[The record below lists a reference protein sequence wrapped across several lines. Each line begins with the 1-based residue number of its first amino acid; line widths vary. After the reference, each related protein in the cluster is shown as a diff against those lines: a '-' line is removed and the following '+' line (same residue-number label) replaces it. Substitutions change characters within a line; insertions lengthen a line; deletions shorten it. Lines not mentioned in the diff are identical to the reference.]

1 MTETAGAK
9 VLRKL
14 DGVSS
19 PFFFSSRRR
28 HTRCG
33 RDWSSDVCSS
43 DLQLFTPKIDRLV
56 FAATKIDLVLS
67 KEHETVRQLLSN
79 IVRSAYRHAR
89 SDGISPICEA
99 VAAVRA
105 TNEEVGLK
113 DALVIATPSGK
124 RLGYI
129 PPQ

>member
-43 DLQLFTPKIDRLV
+43 DLELFYYVAGADPVMQGLV
-56 FAATKIDLVLS
+56 GGLFIASMNLVGAVLVGVWRSPSQRGLDAALGFAAGVMLTAAFRSEERRVG
-67 KEHETVRQLLSN
+67 KEWRCRWGREH
-79 IVRSAYRHAR
+79 
-89 SDGISPICEA
+89 
-99 VAAVRA
+99 
-105 TNEEVGLK
+105 
-113 DALVIATPSGK
+113 
-124 RLGYI
+124 
-129 PPQ
+129 

>member
-1 MTETAGAK
+1 MA
-9 VLRKL
+9 R
-14 DGVSS
+14 S
-19 PFFFSSRRR
+19 
-28 HTRCG
+28 
-33 RDWSSDVCSS
+33 VC
-43 DLQLFTPKIDRLV
+43 
-56 FAATKIDLVLS
+56 
-67 KEHETVRQLLSN
+67 
-79 IVRSAYRHAR
+79 RHAR

-129 PPQ
+129 PPLMPSKIPEGDEWDALKNWELPKQTPPKGLSSVNNDAIPHKIGRASCRERV